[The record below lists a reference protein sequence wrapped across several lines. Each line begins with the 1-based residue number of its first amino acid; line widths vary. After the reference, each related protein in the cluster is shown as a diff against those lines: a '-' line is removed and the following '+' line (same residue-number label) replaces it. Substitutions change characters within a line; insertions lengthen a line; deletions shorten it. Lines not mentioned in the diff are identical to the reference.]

1 MFKKN
6 SNQTMKN
13 WLIIMV
19 CLLDEVVVVA
29 LVLLALWYFNIK
41 LPVPVIIVLVL
52 LLGAFAFLTHRVIIP
67 SFHRKQVTGREA
79 MVGLEG
85 TVTESLRP
93 DGVVRV
99 AGEYWQAT
107 SVGGNILAGEEIEV
121 VASVKLTLTVKPK
134 EAG

>member
-6 SNQTMKN
+6 SNRTMKN
-13 WLIIMV
+13 WLIVMI
-19 CLLDEVVVVA
+19 CLLDEVAVVV
-29 LVLLALWYFNIK
+29 LVLLALWYFEIK
-41 LPVPVIIVLVL
+41 LPVSVIIALVL
-52 LLGAFAFLTHRVIIP
+52 LLGALAFLTHRVIIP

-85 TVTESLRP
+85 TVTESLGP

-107 SVGGNILAGEEIEV
+107 SVGGNILVGEEIEV

>member
-6 SNQTMKN
+6 SNQTMKH

-19 CLLDEVVVVA
+19 CLLDEVVVVL
-29 LVLLALWYFNIK
+29 LVLLALWYFKIT
-41 LPVPVIIVLVL
+41 LPLAVIIVLVL
-52 LLGAFAFLTHRVIIP
+52 LLGAFAFLTHRMIIP

-85 TVTESLRP
+85 TVTESLSP

-121 VASVKLTLTVKPK
+121 VASVKLTLTVIRK

>member
-1 MFKKN
+1 MNIKRN
-6 SNQTMKN
+6 TRD
-13 WLIIMV
+13 WLIV
-19 CLLDEVVVVA
+19 LVLLLDEVAVVA
-29 LVLLALWYFNIK
+29 LVLLALWYFKIK
-41 LPVPVIIVLVL
+41 LPVSVIIVLVL
-52 LLGAFAFLTHRVIIP
+52 LLGALVFLTHRVIVP

-85 TVTESLRP
+85 TVTESLGP

-107 SVGGNILAGEEIEV
+107 SVDGNILAGEEIEV

-134 EAG
+134 EAR

>member
-1 MFKKN
+1 
-6 SNQTMKN
+6 MKRN
-13 WLIIMV
+13 TRDWLIV
-19 CLLDEVVVVA
+19 LVLLLDEVAVVA
-29 LVLLALWYFNIK
+29 LVLLALWYFKIK
-41 LPVPVIIVLVL
+41 LPVSVIIVLVL
-52 LLGAFAFLTHRVIIP
+52 LLGALVFLTHRVIVP

-93 DGVVRV
+93 VGVVRV

-107 SVGGNILAGEEIEV
+107 SVDGNILAGEEIEV

-134 EAG
+134 EAR

>member
-13 WLIIMV
+13 WLIVMI
-19 CLLDEVVVVA
+19 CLLDEVAVVA
-29 LVLLALWYFNIK
+29 LVLLALWYFKIK

-52 LLGAFAFLTHRVIIP
+52 LLGALVFLTYRVIIP

-85 TVTESLRP
+85 TVTESLSP
-93 DGVVRV
+93 NGVVRV
-99 AGEYWQAT
+99 AGEYWQAI
-107 SVGGNILAGEEIEV
+107 SVDGNILVGEEIEV
-121 VASVKLTLTVKPK
+121 VASVKLTLTVKSK
-134 EAG
+134 EAN

>member
-1 MFKKN
+1 MQKKN
-6 SNQTMKN
+6 SNRTMKN
-13 WLIIMV
+13 WLIVMV
-19 CLLDEVVVVA
+19 CLLDEVAVVA
-29 LVLLALWYFNIK
+29 LVLLALWYFEIK
-41 LPVPVIIVLVL
+41 LPVAVIVVLVL
-52 LLGAFAFLTHRVIIP
+52 LLGVFAFLTHRMIIP

-85 TVTESLRP
+85 TVTQSLSP

-107 SVGGNILAGEEIEV
+107 SVGGNIPAGEEIEV
-121 VASVKLTLTVKPK
+121 VASAKLTLTVKLK

>member
-1 MFKKN
+1 
-6 SNQTMKN
+6 MKRN
-13 WLIIMV
+13 TRDWLIV
-19 CLLDEVVVVA
+19 LVLLLDEVAVVA
-29 LVLLALWYFNIK
+29 LVLLALWYFKIK
-41 LPVPVIIVLVL
+41 LPVSVIIVLVL
-52 LLGAFAFLTHRVIIP
+52 LLGALVFLTHRVIVP

-85 TVTESLRP
+85 TVTESLGP
-93 DGVVRV
+93 DGIVRV

-107 SVGGNILAGEEIEV
+107 SVDGNILAGEEIEV

>member
-6 SNQTMKN
+6 SNRTMKN
-13 WLIIMV
+13 WLIVMI
-19 CLLDEVVVVA
+19 CLLDEVAVVV
-29 LVLLALWYFNIK
+29 LVLLALWYFEIK
-41 LPVPVIIVLVL
+41 LPVSVIIALVL
-52 LLGAFAFLTHRVIIP
+52 LLGALAFLTHRVIIP

>member
-1 MFKKN
+1 MNIKRNTKD
-6 SNQTMKN
+6 
-13 WLIIMV
+13 WLILLV
-19 CLLDEVVVVA
+19 LLLDEVAVMA
-29 LVLLALWYFNIK
+29 LVLLALWYFKIK
-41 LPVPVIIVLVL
+41 LPVSVIIVLVL
-52 LLGAFAFLTHRVIIP
+52 LLGALVFLTHRVIVP

-85 TVTESLRP
+85 TVTESLGP

-107 SVGGNILAGEEIEV
+107 SAGGNILAGEEIEV

-134 EAG
+134 EDG